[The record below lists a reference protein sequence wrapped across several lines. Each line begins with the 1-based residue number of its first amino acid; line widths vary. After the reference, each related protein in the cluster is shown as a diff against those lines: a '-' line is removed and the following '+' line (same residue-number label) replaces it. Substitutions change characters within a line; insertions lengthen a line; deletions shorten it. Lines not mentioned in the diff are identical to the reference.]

1 MEHHR
6 LRGRVAVDRP
16 VGWSTIEVSAAT
28 IDLLYSESAGLGI
41 AELDEPDAT
50 RLAVDLTERYAVL
63 RAGSQSVLVRHEDG
77 ELSAM
82 QPVPE
87 PWGLRPRAKE
97 QQFALDLPLDPD
109 VRVVCLH
116 GMAGTGK
123 TNPTLAD
130 RPTHGTQ
137 PNLHRQLPLISTV
150 C

>member
-63 RAGSQSVLVRHEDG
+63 RAGSQSVLLRHEDG
-77 ELSAM
+77 ELTAM
-82 QPVPE
+82 QRVPE
-87 PWGLRPRAKE
+87 PWGLRPRATD
-97 QQFALDLPLDPD
+97 QPCAPAPLLPPAIQ
-109 VRVVCLH
+109 
-116 GMAGTGK
+116 G
-123 TNPTLAD
+123 
-130 RPTHGTQ
+130 
-137 PNLHRQLPLISTV
+137 
-150 C
+150 

>member
-82 QPVPE
+82 QRWPE
-87 PWGLRPRAKE
+87 PWGPRPRAKE
-97 QQFALDLPLDPD
+97 PQFALDLLLAPDISVLPLD
-109 VRVVCLH
+109 
-116 GMAGTGK
+116 GMARTGK
-123 TNPTLAD
+123 EIRETGRSPFRAKCCK
-130 RPTHGTQ
+130 
-137 PNLHRQLPLISTV
+137 IE
-150 C
+150 

>member
-77 ELSAM
+77 EPSTI
-82 QPVPE
+82 QRVPA
-87 PWGLRPRAKE
+87 PWGLRPRAKA
-97 QQFALDLPLDPD
+97 QHVALHPLPAPDLRGRALTAPA
-109 VRVVCLH
+109 RH
-116 GMAGTGK
+116 GQT
-123 TNPTLAD
+123 
-130 RPTHGTQ
+130 
-137 PNLHRQLPLISTV
+137 
-150 C
+150 